1 MNLEM
6 FKKVLRCRAF
16 DRSSIMFFWVFLA
29 EFRNSEKSWIT
40 ACISDRAFG
49 VVYNLLIKVRGK
61 MSLMHIAGI
70 NSFL

>member
-1 MNLEM
+1 M

-16 DRSSIMFFWVFLA
+16 DRSSVMFFGGFFLA

-40 ACISDRAFG
+40 ACISDRALG